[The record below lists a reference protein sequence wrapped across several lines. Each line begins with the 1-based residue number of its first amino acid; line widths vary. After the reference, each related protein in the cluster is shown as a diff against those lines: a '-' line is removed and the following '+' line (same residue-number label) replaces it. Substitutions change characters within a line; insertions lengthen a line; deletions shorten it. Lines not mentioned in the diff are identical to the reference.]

1 MISQQNNIF
10 WHKFN
15 ALSHYFLSYSFS
27 GIMPYYIV
35 NEYPKSGGS
44 WIGQMLAAALDVPF
58 PRNRIPMLRPCIMHE
73 HFLWPGTL
81 KNVVIVWRDGRDVIV
96 SQYFHSLF
104 RNERGNRV
112 LVEKVSKDLIYSDVN
127 DIRSNLPSF
136 MEYIFKVKKHPKFSW
151 ADFVDKWQGVSH
163 AIHVKYEDFRQD
175 CATQLQQLVGAL
187 KNRTIDK
194 ARAMKI
200 EKTFSFERQSGRTPG
215 QENSNSFMRKGI
227 VGDWKNHFTRES
239 NEMFAHYAGNALI
252 SLGYE
257 KDKSWVTEE

>member
-1 MISQQNNIF
+1 MIYQKNNVY

-15 ALSHYFLSYSFS
+15 ALSRYFLSYTFS

-58 PRNRIPMLRPCIMHE
+58 PRNRLPMLRPCIMHG
-73 HFLWPGTL
+73 HFLWPSTL

-104 RNERGNRV
+104 QNEKGNKI
-112 LVEKVSKDLIYSDVN
+112 LVEKISADLKYADVKDT
-127 DIRSNLPSF
+127 RSNLPSF
-136 MEYIFKVKKHPKFSW
+136 IEYIFKGKKYPKFSW
-151 ADFVDKWQGVSH
+151 LDFAKKWQGNSGAV
-163 AIHVKYEDFRQD
+163 HVKYEDFRHN
-175 CATQLQQLVGAL
+175 CSTQLQQLVGAL
-187 KNRTIDK
+187 KNRPLSK
-194 ARAMKI
+194 ARAEKI
-200 EKTFSFERQSGRTPG
+200 EKIFSFESQSGRAPG

-227 VGDWKNHFTRES
+227 VGDWKSHFTNES
-239 NEMFAHYAGNALI
+239 KEMFDHYAGDALI

-257 KDKSWVTEE
+257 KDKSWVNG